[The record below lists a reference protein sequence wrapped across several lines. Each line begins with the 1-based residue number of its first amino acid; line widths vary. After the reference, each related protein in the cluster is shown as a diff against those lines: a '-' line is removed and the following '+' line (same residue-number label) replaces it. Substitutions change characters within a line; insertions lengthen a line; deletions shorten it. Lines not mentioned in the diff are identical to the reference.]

1 MRHALAISV
10 GKAARWATMRRGGGS
25 AAPGLVA
32 ERIDPG
38 FLRAT
43 LGDLPYGVV
52 VVSGTNGKTTTTKI
66 VVELLQ
72 SQGLRVFT
80 NRTGSNFS
88 RGVVASLLG
97 EVDRRGRL
105 AADIAVLELD
115 EAHAISFI
123 AAVPP
128 RYSLLL
134 NVMRDQ
140 LDRFGEIDH
149 TARLLHKIAA
159 ATQDTVVVNGDDP
172 RIGVPA
178 FAADLTATVRTFDTD
193 PSLHRL
199 FPSDDALYSDTA
211 EDLPTAPTGPPID
224 ADDTRLVSIED
235 HTAVFGFAG
244 QAHTVQLQLE
254 GVHNYLNAAAAIGLT
269 RAVVG
274 DRLDT
279 PALLRALA
287 AVKPAFGR
295 GETIMVDGQPVELV
309 LVKNPAGFRLSLA
322 SFDPTGVATMIVIN
336 DDYADGRDVSWL
348 WDVGFERLRDSGVAM
363 VSGHRCWDMAL
374 RLHYD
379 QVGFEAVQEERK
391 PALDAFLAAH
401 PEGRKRI
408 FVTYTVMLQIRDLLG
423 ERAYVEAR
431 VS

>member
-1 MRHALAISV
+1 MRHTFAVGV
-10 GKAARWATMRRGGGS
+10 GKAVRWAAKRRGGGS
-25 AAPGLVA
+25 AAPGLVV
-32 ERIDPG
+32 ERIDPD
-38 FLRAT
+38 FLRST
-43 LGDLPYGVV
+43 LGHLPYGVV

-80 NRTGSNFS
+80 NSSGSNFS
-88 RGVVASLLG
+88 RGVIASLLG
-97 EVDRRGRL
+97 VIDRRGRL
-105 AADIAVLELD
+105 EADIAVLELD

-123 AAVPP
+123 ASVPP
-128 RYSLLL
+128 RYCLLL

-159 ATQDTVVVNGDDP
+159 ATTEAVVVNGDDP

-178 FAADLTATVRTFDTD
+178 FAADLTAVVRTFDTD
-193 PSLHRL
+193 PLLHRL
-199 FPSDDALYSDTA
+199 FPSDDALYSETA
-211 EDLPTAPTGPPID
+211 DAVPVAPTGPPID
-224 ADDTRLVSIED
+224 ADTTRLISID
-235 HTAVFGFAG
+235 GHTAVFAFAG
-244 QAHTVQLQLE
+244 RSHPVLLQLE
-254 GVHNYLNAAAAIGLT
+254 GVHNFLNAAAAIATT

-274 DRLDT
+274 ERLDE

-295 GETIMVDGQPVELV
+295 GETILVDGEPVELV

-322 SFDPTGVATMIVIN
+322 SFDPQDVSTMIVIN
-336 DDYADGRDVSWL
+336 DDHADGRDVSWL
-348 WDVGFERLRDSGVAM
+348 WDVAFDRLRDGGVAM

-379 QVGFEAVQEERK
+379 QVAFDAVEPERDS
-391 PALDAFLAAH
+391 ALSRFLARPGH
-401 PEGRKRI
+401 KRI
-408 FVTYTVMLQIRDLLG
+408 FCTYTAMLQVRDLLG
-423 ERAYVEAR
+423 KRAFVESR
-431 VS
+431 VA

>member
-1 MRHALAISV
+1 MRHTLAIGL
-10 GKAARWATMRRGGGS
+10 GKAVRWAAMRRGGGS

-38 FLRAT
+38 FLRTT

-66 VVELLQ
+66 TVELLQ

-80 NRTGSNFS
+80 NSTGSNFT
-88 RGVVASLLG
+88 RGVIASLLG
-97 EVDRRGRL
+97 VVDRRGRL

-115 EAHAISFI
+115 EAHALNFVASV
-123 AAVPP
+123 AP

-149 TARLLHKIAA
+149 TARLLHQLAA
-159 ATQDTVVVNGDDP
+159 VTTDTVVVNGDDP

-178 FAADLTATVRTFDTD
+178 FAADLSARVRTFDTD
-193 PSLHRL
+193 PALHRL
-199 FPSDDALYSDTA
+199 FPSDDALYSEIA
-211 EDLPTAPTGPPID
+211 EDVPVAPTGPPLP
-224 ADDTRLVSIED
+224 ADTTRLMGIDE
-235 HTAVFGFAG
+235 HTATFAFGG
-244 QAHTVQLQLE
+244 QTHVVELQLT
-254 GVHNYLNAAAAIGLT
+254 GVHNFLNAAAAIAMT

-274 DRLDT
+274 DDLDEG
-279 PALLRALA
+279 ALLRALA
-287 AVKPAFGR
+287 GVKPAFGR
-295 GETIMVDGQPVELV
+295 GETIVVDGEPVQLV
-309 LVKNPAGFRLSLA
+309 LTKNPAGFRLSLA
-322 SFDPTGVATMIVIN
+322 SFDPEGVSTMIVIN

-348 WDVGFERLRDSGVAM
+348 WDVPFERLREHGVAL

-379 QVGFEAVQEERK
+379 QVPFDDVE
-391 PALDAFLAAH
+391 PDLPTALNRFLAG
-401 PEGRKRI
+401 PGSKRI
-408 FVTYTVMLQIRDLLG
+408 FCTYTAMIQVRDLLSK
-423 ERAYVEAR
+423 RTYVEAR
-431 VS
+431 VA